1 MKGKVIFMLKNKETQ
16 ERIDALLE
24 AIQAYKVWIREYEV
38 IEENLKRV
46 AKEYSDSIK
55 ASPETCEAVELMIIL
70 GALRE
75 MNEIKMTH
83 DDLTCS
89 IFNIKNQ
96 CINPVMFIRTECEK
110 EINKQIKNEY
120 FHGETKEE
128 DEYI

>member
-1 MKGKVIFMLKNKETQ
+1 MLKNKETQ

-24 AIQAYKVWIREYEV
+24 AIQAYKAWIREYEV
-38 IEENLKRV
+38 IKENLKRV

-55 ASPETCEAVELMIIL
+55 KSPETVEAVEMMIIL
-70 GALRE
+70 GALKE
-75 MNEIKMTH
+75 MNEINMTH